1 MLNWLVYGVSK
12 IWLII
17 ISDVSVTVFLE
28 EIILSKAD
36 CPPLCVWVSFNLN
49 ITKDGGRKNLFSLG
63 WDIDLLPSD

>member
-17 ISDVSVTVFLE
+17 ISDVSVTVFPE

-36 CPPLCVWVSFNLN
+36 CLPYVWVSFNLN
-49 ITKDGGRKNLFSLG
+49 ITKNGGRKNLFSLG